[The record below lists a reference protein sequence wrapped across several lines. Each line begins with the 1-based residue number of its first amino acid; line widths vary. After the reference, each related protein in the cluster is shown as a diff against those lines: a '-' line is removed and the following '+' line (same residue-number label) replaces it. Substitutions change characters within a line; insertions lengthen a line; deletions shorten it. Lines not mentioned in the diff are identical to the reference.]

1 MRILQQHVEFIEY
14 EPIKKE
20 IASAEEAE
28 KKKVKYEDIVV
39 LFTTV
44 EPGDDEAIAKKAI
57 EDVAK
62 FLKNLGKNTILIYP
76 YAHLSSNL
84 AKPQDAITELKAME
98 AEARGLGITVHTSP
112 FGWNKQYSLKIKGHP
127 LAEQSRSY
135 GISAVVKSMAKG
147 VTKTTVKPQGL
158 IKNNPGEELK
168 NYSGQYL
175 PDNGAMARLQ
185 KSDFTG
191 LPETDHRIIG
201 EKLGLFSFQEV
212 SPGMVYWHNNG
223 VVLFNTLKNFIREE
237 LQKQGYEELST
248 PALANTILWGVSGHS
263 DHYKDDMFLTHLG
276 DEEFGLKPMN
286 CPSTFLVYKSRKWS
300 YRDLPVKFS
309 IFDPLYR
316 NELSG
321 VASGLFRVKILTQD
335 DAHIFTIPEKA
346 QEIIVELLELLEKMY
361 KVFGLTHKLKL
372 STMPDSHMGSDEE
385 WKKAT
390 DILESAI
397 KSKKIKY
404 EIKEKEGSFYGPKID
419 VDIKD
424 SMGREWQCGTI
435 QLDMQ
440 MPKRFRLA
448 YTGEDGKDH
457 TPVVIHR
464 AIYGSLERFIGIM
477 IEHYQGKFPT
487 WLAPIQ
493 AKVISISEGAND
505 YAAKVHEK
513 LRASGMRVGIDIS
526 DKTLEYKIR
535 EAQMMQI
542 PYMLVVG
549 QKELDAQTVAVRA
562 RSGGQKF
569 GVKVEDFIEKIKVE
583 SENKAPSP
591 N

>member
-44 EPGDDEAIAKKAI
+44 ERGDDEQIAKNAI

-62 FLKNLGKNTILIYP
+62 FLKNLGKNAILIYP

-84 AKPQDAITELKAME
+84 AKPQDAITELKSME
-98 AEARGLGITVHTSP
+98 ACAKELGITVHTSP

-135 GISAVVKSMAKG
+135 PKTPQAATAK
-147 VTKTTVKPQGL
+147 TDKTSKPAP
-158 IKNNPGEELK
+158 KPGRTLSDDE
-168 NYSGQYL
+168 
-175 PDNGAMARLQ
+175 MFARIR
-185 KSDFTG
+185 KSDFAG

-201 EKLGLFSFQEV
+201 ERLDLFSFQEV
-212 SPGMVYWHNNG
+212 SPGMVYWHNGG
-223 VVLFNTLKNFIREE
+223 VTLFNTLKNFIREE
-237 LQKQGYEELST
+237 LAKQGYLEIST
-248 PALANTILWGVSGHS
+248 PALANTVLWGVSGHS
-263 DHYKDDMFLTHLG
+263 DHYKEDMFLTKLG

-300 YRDLPVKFS
+300 YRDLPVKMS
-309 IFDPLYR
+309 DFDPLYR

-335 DAHIFTIPEKA
+335 DAHIFTTPEKA
-346 QEIIVELLELLEKMY
+346 QAIVNELLELLERMY
-361 KVFGLTHKLKL
+361 KVFGLSHKLKL
-372 STMPDSHMGSDEE
+372 STMPESHMGSEEE

-390 DILESAI
+390 GILEGAM
-397 KSKKIKY
+397 KSKKLKY
-404 EIKEKEGSFYGPKID
+404 ELKEKEGSFYGPKID

-448 YTGEDGKDH
+448 YVGEDGKDH
-457 TPVVIHR
+457 VPIVIHR
-464 AIYGSLERFIGIM
+464 AIYGSLERFIGIL

-493 AKVISISEGAND
+493 SKVISISEGAND
-505 YAAKVHEK
+505 YAVKVYEELK
-513 LRASGMRVGIDIS
+513 SSGMRAEIDIS

-535 EAQMMQI
+535 EAQLMKI

-549 QKELDAQTVAVRA
+549 QKEVEAQTIAVRA

-569 GVKVEDFIEKIKVE
+569 GVKVGDFIEKVKAE
-583 SENKAPSP
+583 CEKKAPSP